1 MHACMRMHG
10 PAGPYAAHLH
20 THILMQLAT
29 GHVPAVMYI
38 PCFSTDVGLVF
49 LHIAHAPVHAW
60 QLPDWHL
67 VPDDDDGRR
76 YPPPEPDDP
85 QASYVVPS

>member
-1 MHACMRMHG
+1 MRMHG

-20 THILMQLAT
+20 TYTYAASDGT
-29 GHVPAVMYI
+29 RTSSHVY